1 MLAYLSFPTAF
12 AQCRTFSQ
20 GPVWPVIIKN
30 PGYEVVRM
38 AKIRLAVLLALAS
51 LSAMAAED
59 LAEGEEG
66 YMDYTITSAR
76 IGL

>member
-1 MLAYLSFPTAF
+1 
-12 AQCRTFSQ
+12 
-20 GPVWPVIIKN
+20 
-30 PGYEVVRM
+30 M
-38 AKIRLAVLLALAS
+38 AKIGLAVLLALAS

-76 IGL
+76 IGLYCYYFHFSSIISRASWENRY

>member
-1 MLAYLSFPTAF
+1 
-12 AQCRTFSQ
+12 
-20 GPVWPVIIKN
+20 
-30 PGYEVVRM
+30 M
-38 AKIRLAVLLALAS
+38 AKIGLAVLLALAS

-76 IGL
+76 IGLYHYLSVFLGIYRTCF